1 MKKKYATIKHI
12 SMKKFRYG
20 KENVLYSTAYLL
32 TTWSSL
38 VYFYYL
44 KKVASFLFLYFASTL
59 GLKPLGLCEQEVN
72 KVN

>member
-1 MKKKYATIKHI
+1 MEKKYATIKHI
-12 SMKKFRYG
+12 SMKRCQYG

-44 KKVASFLFLYFASTL
+44 K
-59 GLKPLGLCEQEVN
+59 
-72 KVN
+72 

>member
-1 MKKKYATIKHI
+1 MEKK
-12 SMKKFRYG
+12 MRYILLH
-20 KENVLYSTAYLL
+20 NAYLL

-44 KKVASFLFLYFASTL
+44 KKVAGFLFLYFARIL
-59 GLKPLGLCEQEVN
+59 GLNPLVLCEQPVN